1 MAAFQASLA
10 LAHRSAPMSSADQP
24 GSAGVEPGQDFVGLL
39 AQDVRV
45 IERPAEF
52 EEGEIE
58 RDRDRDQQNSA
69 GNLSA
74 HRQS

>member
-1 MAAFQASLA
+1 
-10 LAHRSAPMSSADQP
+10 MSSADQP

-58 RDRDRDQQNSA
+58 AIGTAISRTALATSVLI
-69 GNLSA
+69 GNLD
-74 HRQS
+74 